1 MFNRLLD
8 AVSVLPPNLIRAA
21 IVIIVLPMV
30 GTTGYM
36 VIEGWS
42 FSDAL
47 YMTIMTVTTI
57 GFREVQPLDEEGRVF
72 TMVLAVTGVGAI
84 FYALV
89 GIFQFLLEG
98 ELAAILGVRRMKGR
112 IESLRDHYI
121 LCGYGR
127 VGSEVAQE
135 FRHRGVPFVIVE
147 SNPNAIEQA
156 EMAGCLVV
164 RGDATTDSAL
174 KDAGIEHARGL
185 LAASDSDSGN
195 TFIVLTAKA
204 MRPDLYVVS
213 RAGRG
218 DSESRMHRAGA
229 DRVFSPY
236 IIAGRQMALSALQ
249 PMVIEFIDTLSGG
262 QAGDKVLA
270 EIDVSEASGLAGH
283 TVHDVLHTCPS
294 VVVLAVQRA
303 GGELSV
309 GAPSNTV
316 LAEGDRVIV
325 MGQEEELEAIK
336 PSRNLRSRQGVSQ

>member
-1 MFNRLLD
+1 VINRLRD
-8 AVSVLPPNLIRAA
+8 AVSILPPNLVRAA
-21 IVIIVLPMV
+21 IVIAVLPMV
-30 GTTGYM
+30 GTAGYIL
-36 VIEGWS
+36 IEGWS

-112 IESLRDHYI
+112 IESLRNHYI

-164 RGDATTDSAL
+164 HGDATTDSAL

-336 PSRNLRSRQGVSQ
+336 PSRNLRSRQGVSP